1 MMKKKAVKRHDALP
15 FLLVVMVVILIVII
29 YKMLNHY
36 SINPVEMFGEG
47 RESKLIILIY
57 YKLS

>member
-29 YKMLNHY
+29 HKMLNHY
-36 SINPVEMFGEG
+36 SIKPVEMLEED
-47 RESKLIILIY
+47 RESKLIILI
-57 YKLS
+57 